1 MRCSAIAVDISGDA
15 MTTRIII
22 VGKAGTISAQL
33 AAIRTLGIVPTAKQG
48 GR

>member
-15 MTTRIII
+15 MTARIII

-33 AAIRTLGIVPTAKQG
+33 AAIRTLGIVPAVKPVA
-48 GR
+48 R